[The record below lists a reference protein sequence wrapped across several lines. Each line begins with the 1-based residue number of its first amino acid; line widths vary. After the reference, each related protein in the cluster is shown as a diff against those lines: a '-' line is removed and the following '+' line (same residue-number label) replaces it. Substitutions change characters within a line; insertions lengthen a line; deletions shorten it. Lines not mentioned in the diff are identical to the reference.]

1 MWTHSVVIRRE
12 DAEGNV
18 REINVMTLPP
28 EERQKIWESCV
39 DRYMASFGYERVS
52 EATE

>member
-18 REINVMTLPP
+18 REINVMTLLTK
-28 EERQKIWESCV
+28 ERQKIWESFV
-39 DRYMASFGYERVS
+39 DCYMGSFGYERVS